1 MKLLENIRQALYS
14 IRANMLRAVL
24 TFMIIAFGL
33 MALVGILTA
42 IDSINAELS
51 SNFSSMGANTFNIV
65 RGGSG
70 ISNNRRRRGDPISY
84 RDALEFKELYEF
96 PATVSISALGTS
108 LGTVK
113 YKDEKTNPNITVY
126 GGDEN
131 YLEVAGYEVE
141 YGRNFSIDEVESGRS
156 HVILGVEI
164 VDKLFDQ
171 TSEAL
176 GQVVNVNNFKYRVI
190 GILEE
195 KGSSSSFSGDKMAFI
210 PLANLRKNFGSQTNN
225 YNISVA
231 VTDALDIDPAIEE
244 ATGTFRNVRDL
255 KLQEETDFDIN
266 KSDGLADML
275 IENTAFLRI
284 ATVAIALITLLGAA
298 VGLMNIMMVTVTER
312 TREIGVCKALGATRQ
327 NIMIQFLT
335 EAVVICQMGGLIG
348 IFLGILAGN
357 GMSVLL
363 GGSFIIPWAW
373 IFLGVTI
380 CFFVGLV
387 SGLYPALKAA
397 RLDPI
402 ESLRYE

>member
-1 MKLLENIRQALYS
+1 MIHKDTNSTRKPAQTCIICNWGDFCLYNFSVYLVCLVVDGLKCTFAHTLECPFMKLLENIRQALYS

-210 PLANLRKNFGSQTNN
+210 PDRK
-225 YNISVA
+225 SV
-231 VTDALDIDPAIEE
+231 V
-244 ATGTFRNVRDL
+244 
-255 KLQEETDFDIN
+255 
-266 KSDGLADML
+266 
-275 IENTAFLRI
+275 
-284 ATVAIALITLLGAA
+284 
-298 VGLMNIMMVTVTER
+298 
-312 TREIGVCKALGATRQ
+312 
-327 NIMIQFLT
+327 
-335 EAVVICQMGGLIG
+335 
-348 IFLGILAGN
+348 
-357 GMSVLL
+357 
-363 GGSFIIPWAW
+363 
-373 IFLGVTI
+373 
-380 CFFVGLV
+380 
-387 SGLYPALKAA
+387 
-397 RLDPI
+397 
-402 ESLRYE
+402 